1 MTQTITA
8 HSHELQSHVA
18 EVALL
23 EALTSDTEE
32 SVRIAATERL
42 RVFVPSH
49 PLLNIAT
56 AHSLYFK
63 NEHTQARRLI
73 EETHQQLGEHVQGY
87 ILLGIISE
95 DEGYMHEA
103 EQFFLSAITRFPEEP
118 AGHRFLA
125 VHYNHRQFYGE
136 SAVHAF
142 TYLKKVGASGIDTLM
157 AIDSIQQLDGHSI
170 DMLEALYALILGV
183 SHLDKTTVFHATASV
198 NQSIQYEMLHATMR
212 EDSDETLYAKL
223 DECLSNM
230 LEHGLFAA
238 VYDDSEEKIY
248 RHVFQEMCRDM
259 TIRHAGWRAYPD
271 YIRLRFLYFKQLLL
285 RD

>member
-23 EALTSDTEE
+23 ETLTSDTEE

-63 NEHTQARRLI
+63 NEHTQARQLI

-95 DEGYMHEA
+95 EEGYMHEA
-103 EQFFLSAITRFPEEP
+103 
-118 AGHRFLA
+118 
-125 VHYNHRQFYGE
+125 
-136 SAVHAF
+136 
-142 TYLKKVGASGIDTLM
+142 
-157 AIDSIQQLDGHSI
+157 
-170 DMLEALYALILGV
+170 
-183 SHLDKTTVFHATASV
+183 
-198 NQSIQYEMLHATMR
+198 
-212 EDSDETLYAKL
+212 
-223 DECLSNM
+223 
-230 LEHGLFAA
+230 
-238 VYDDSEEKIY
+238 
-248 RHVFQEMCRDM
+248 
-259 TIRHAGWRAYPD
+259 
-271 YIRLRFLYFKQLLL
+271 
-285 RD
+285 